1 MPTLTIVSKHKIHP
15 FDMPQIF
22 RDIAAI
28 TESFDGLD
36 LDNDPVTVFFPCGS
50 LHSTL
55 LETHTHV
62 VIDELRVKMGYRDGR
77 VCHAYGESIAAYLL
91 EQVAHVAYHTVTMH
105 IRSFEGRNDIV
116 HTVKKE
122 FVETPV
128 ASES

>member
-1 MPTLTIVSKHKIHP
+1 
-15 FDMPQIF
+15 MPQIF

-62 VIDELRVKMGYRDGR
+62 VIDELRVKMGYRDGQ
-77 VCHAYGESIAAYLL
+77 VCRAYSKSIAAYLL

-122 FVETPV
+122 FVDTPV

>member
-15 FDMPQIF
+15 FDMPRIF
-22 RDIAAI
+22 RGVAAI

-36 LDNDPVTVFFPCGS
+36 LGNNPITVFFPCGS

-62 VIDELRVKMGYRDGR
+62 VIDELRVKTDYRNGQ
-77 VCHAYGESIAAYLL
+77 VCRAYGERIAAYLL
-91 EQVAHVAYHTVTMH
+91 EQIVHVAYHTVTIH

-116 HTVKKE
+116 FTAKKE
-122 FVETPV
+122 SVETPV